1 MNKKIVCWIGDAP
14 NHRALVAKIAAH
26 HEVAGI
32 VIDKKIKKG
41 PALTGGG
48 WWKKLIDKIRFSK
61 IDLAWK
67 KMQQYYRTHFPSLP
81 AVPTITVHS
90 INMPEV
96 VEFTKELAP
105 ALIVVSGTS
114 LIKEPL
120 VSMTVPIGIMNLHT
134 GLSPYVKGGPNC
146 TNWCIANNEWPL
158 IGNTVFWLSSGI
170 DAGNIITSEQTD
182 IAQDKTLPAIH
193 FKVMEHAH
201 DLYLRAIR
209 YVMNAQPPY
218 PSVSQSSLGKGTLYL
233 TKMWTNEKKKQLLNN
248 MNAGRGTSL
257 SAEIKTVPLPR

>member
-1 MNKKIVCWIGDAP
+1 MVESPAAHQRVIPGGEETGEMNKKIVCWIGDAP

-67 KMQQYYRTHFPSLP
+67 KMQQYYRTHFPALP

-146 TNWCIANNEWPL
+146 TNWCIANGQWTL
-158 IGNTVFWLSSGI
+158 IGNTVFWLSAGI
-170 DAGNIITSEQTD
+170 DSGRLPTEWLVGTATSIGN
-182 IAQDKTLPAIH
+182 
-193 FKVMEHAH
+193 
-201 DLYLRAIR
+201 
-209 YVMNAQPPY
+209 
-218 PSVSQSSLGKGTLYL
+218 SSRKA
-233 TKMWTNEKKKQLLNN
+233 KI
-248 MNAGRGTSL
+248 GRRVYRTRE
-257 SAEIKTVPLPR
+257 AEFN